1 MRKGKLLIIDD
12 ESPVRDTVVGYL
24 EDSQYEVIEASNG
37 EEGLHLFRST
47 KPDLVLCDLKM
58 PKIDG
63 LAVLKT
69 VLEES
74 PNTPFI
80 VVSGVGVMSDVVEAL
95 RLGASDYLVKPLSDL
110 AVLEHSIEKNLSA
123 ANLMKQNESY
133 RIRLEQ
139 ANQQMEADLKAG
151 RKIQQRML
159 PDAKAVIHG
168 YQLEHQI
175 FPSHYLSGDFVD
187 YFELNDHQL
196 LFFIADVSGHGVSSA
211 IITVLI
217 KNYLQTLKSSWDS
230 KIHDQLSNPS
240 QILTGLNQY
249 LIEMGLDRHATMF
262 VGVIDSAGAKL
273 IYSCAA
279 HFPTPILKRA
289 NDSEALPTDGLPVGL
304 LPEAV
309 YQNREKSLSD
319 VTGMFLCSDGLLE
332 IMQEAS
338 LVQKET
344 RLLEM
349 ITESNNSL
357 TEICAY
363 LGMENV
369 DDIPDDITLLSVNNI
384 ELS

>member
-37 EEGLHLFRST
+37 EDGLQLFRSA

-63 LAVLKT
+63 LVVLKT

-80 VVSGVGVMSDVVEAL
+80 VVSGAGVMSDVVEAL

-139 ANQQMEADLKAG
+139 TNQQLEADLKAG

-159 PDAKAVIHG
+159 PDNRAVIHN
-168 YQLEHQI
+168 YRLEHQI

-187 YFELNDHQL
+187 YFELNDHQF

-217 KNYLQTLKSSWDS
+217 KNYLQSLRGSWDTDV
-230 KIHDQLSNPS
+230 HDQLSDPS
-240 QILTGLNQY
+240 RILAGLNQY

-262 VGVIDSAGAKL
+262 VGVIDSAKAKL

-289 NDSEALPTDGLPVGL
+289 NDAEALPTDGLPVGL
-304 LPEAV
+304 LSEAV
-309 YQNREKSLSD
+309 YRNREKSLAD
-319 VTGMFLCSDGLLE
+319 VSGMFLCSDGLLE
-332 IMQEAS
+332 IMDEAS

-344 RLLEM
+344 RLLEI

-357 TEICAY
+357 SEICAHF
-363 LGMENV
+363 GMGNV
-369 DDIPDDITLLSVNNI
+369 EDIPDDITLLSVNNI
-384 ELS
+384 ELI